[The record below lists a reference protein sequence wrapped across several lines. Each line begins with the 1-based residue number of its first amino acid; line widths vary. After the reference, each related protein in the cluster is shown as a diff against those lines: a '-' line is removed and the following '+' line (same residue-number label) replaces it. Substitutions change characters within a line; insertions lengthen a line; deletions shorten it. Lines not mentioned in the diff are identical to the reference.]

1 MAVDL
6 ENYTCAR
13 VPGVCVGGTRQ
24 ARWLKWSLARVVAFV
39 RREEEVM
46 GWIKRIAQTRN
57 FLAVRK
63 SWFGAGG
70 EPVSPELAQARA
82 NVCLKCPMNYKGDW
96 LWNMATQMAINAQSQ
111 LRSIMKLK
119 VEGEEDLKTCEACG
133 CVTRLKIYVRS
144 LIFTAILPLNN

>member
-1 MAVDL
+1 
-6 ENYTCAR
+6 
-13 VPGVCVGGTRQ
+13 
-24 ARWLKWSLARVVAFV
+24 
-39 RREEEVM
+39 M

-133 CVTRLKIYVRS
+133 CVTRLKVFVPITHIYRHTS
-144 LIFTAILPLNN
+144 TEQLTKYAADCWIRKEINQPHEKETKIFFDIKNSE